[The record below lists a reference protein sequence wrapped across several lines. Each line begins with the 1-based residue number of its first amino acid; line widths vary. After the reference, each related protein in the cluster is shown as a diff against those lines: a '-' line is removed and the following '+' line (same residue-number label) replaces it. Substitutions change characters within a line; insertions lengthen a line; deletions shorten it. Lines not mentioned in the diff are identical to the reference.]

1 MASVGEGECSRVES
15 VLVNGDRPIKLLLV
29 DDEPLMLDA
38 IETIFKVGSA
48 GEIEVV
54 GKANNGLAAIDAV
67 HAYSPDVILM
77 DIRMPKMDGIEA
89 TRRIRS
95 LPNPPEV
102 IVLTTFDSENE
113 PVRAAE
119 AGANG
124 FLLKT
129 EGPKELVGAVKNVAM
144 GEGALSPRTSR
155 QLVEFIRVWATKP
168 EVVNAAKQFLSLTA
182 RERDI
187 AKLAAAGQSNTEIA
201 DSLFVSLSTVKTHLA
216 SIQQKLGVDNRVLI
230 AVTITL
236 ASLAPGYPDFTRGG

>member
-1 MASVGEGECSRVES
+1 MSV
-15 VLVNGDRPIKLLLV
+15 
-29 DDEPLMLDA
+29 
-38 IETIFKVGSA
+38 
-48 GEIEVV
+48 EIEVV

-144 GEGALSPRTSR
+144 GEGALYPRTSR

-168 EVVNAAKQFLSLTA
+168 EVVNAAKQFLSIHGPRA
-182 RERDI
+182 RHRQ
-187 AKLAAAGQSNTEIA
+187 AGRGR
-201 DSLFVSLSTVKTHLA
+201 
-216 SIQQKLGVDNRVLI
+216 SIEYGDRG
-230 AVTITL
+230 TL
-236 ASLAPGYPDFTRGG
+236 CSCRFRP